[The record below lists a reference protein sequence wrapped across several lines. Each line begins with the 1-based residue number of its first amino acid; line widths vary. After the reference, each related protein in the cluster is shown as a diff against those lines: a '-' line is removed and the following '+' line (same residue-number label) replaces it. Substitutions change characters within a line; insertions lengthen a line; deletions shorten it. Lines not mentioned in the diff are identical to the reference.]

1 MSLLQAN
8 TRYFFCAAGD
18 SVFDT
23 LSHSSRRPMLNH
35 FASCRITYIV
45 YVLRWDVSISV
56 TFCTAAFVET
66 RLYRQKLKFPVKLF
80 IRNGIIHVSS
90 RRRALR
96 PAVIL
101 RRNSQKLYCVMNIK
115 AISIIN
121 IVISYQYRSDLNND
135 DKWEPN
141 RLTREILVKLPR

>member
-1 MSLLQAN
+1 M
-8 TRYFFCAAGD
+8 
-18 SVFDT
+18 
-23 LSHSSRRPMLNH
+23 
-35 FASCRITYIV
+35 
-45 YVLRWDVSISV
+45 SISV

-66 RLYRQKLKFPVKLF
+66 RLYRQKLKFPMKLF

-101 RRNSQKLYCVMNIK
+101 RRYSQKLYCVMNIK
-115 AISIIN
+115 VISIIN

-141 RLTREILVKLPR
+141 RLTREILVKLPS